1 MGMEIQKSM
10 RDTMNDVLK
19 LLPDKEL
26 KQTIMQSV
34 EKKIDKFLL
43 IEKAFQKICTQKY
56 PNETMYLFFNGWK
69 STHLKMLPIY
79 GTSCRLNELGM
90 ACDDTDQKIAYL
102 EASAFNA
109 KTSHED
115 LGMGFNAV
123 SHGQLYNEF
132 AFSMVQSDA
141 WQRSKYSTKEAD
153 DFSQWV
159 YKSMLL
165 EPIPYAL
172 CINMFSEFYN
182 HAEYAYSYATFKYSI
197 EHFYDIKG
205 QALEDTLRYIDVHNE
220 YETEIHHF
228 MAVLHAIE
236 KYEKASGEKI
246 SMLLVE
252 EVIATYVD
260 KICDAMTA
268 IAKKFN

>member
-1 MGMEIQKSM
+1 MSIKIEKSM
-10 RDTMNDVLK
+10 RDTMNEVLN
-19 LLPDKEL
+19 LLPDSEL
-26 KQTIMQSV
+26 KQTIIQSV
-34 EKKIDKFLL
+34 EKKSDKFLL
-43 IEKAFQKICTQKY
+43 IEEAFKKVCTQKH
-56 PNETMYLFFNGWK
+56 PNETMNLFFNGWK
-69 STHLKMLPIY
+69 ATHLKMLPIY

-90 ACDDTDQKIAYL
+90 ACDDKDAKIAYL

-115 LGMGFNAV
+115 LGMGFNAI

-132 AFSMVQSDA
+132 AFSMLQSDT
-141 WQRSKYSTKEAD
+141 WQLSKYSTKEAD

-197 EHFYDIKG
+197 DHFYDIKG

-236 KYEKASGEKI
+236 KYEKASTEKI
-246 SMLLVE
+246 SMEMME
-252 EVIATYVD
+252 EVITTYID
-260 KICDAMTA
+260 KIYDAMIA